1 MMRRIIIA
9 IALLLCGSL
18 QAISYIDNSRFA
30 VNGEQIDLGVFANK
44 RTAGNIFVPI
54 EFTQSTASYSDSTVI
69 LYDAPEIAISVS
81 VSSRNQYEVPASL
94 FKIRAIFKQ
103 EVYIH
108 ELYLSLNGVVNE
120 VSALLKGVEAIKSG
134 SYFDNKNIMP
144 YTDKAAEFYC
154 GDSRFWVVASNYDE
168 CGGIEGISE
177 NQVTLYDYRWH
188 FFRSYVNAVTPQL
201 RDCLYLPVGK
211 EANWG
216 FLLFE
221 EMPTLLEINRWP
233 GDKAAALCITN
244 DADNED
250 VPRLMA
256 SYFGSNNPDNPKYLT
271 QGFVAHNI
279 PVTNT
284 VFGAN
289 QPTLDDLWTSIKE
302 HGNAIG
308 YHTYQFAADD
318 MSLLEQSLL
327 YDMDKF
333 NVRTWIDHVMAQNPE
348 DIAYNGADPN
358 SPQYTLDIFNE
369 SCIDYVWPH
378 EVPPTNP
385 FNAYEEAWRLPHR
398 VYELTGLT
406 KPLWLYGRTRMEA
419 WEYHNSA
426 TTMVSFKYMMTAN
439 NLDKLIAEKGLHI
452 SYTHFC
458 ASNVLSYSSFWYQD
472 NNGDYIIRDD
482 VEEMLQMLE
491 FYREHRNLWI
501 ATSEDIFDRMLDI
514 EGVKVV
520 SVQESDKHH
529 NKNVTILNSSSRDI
543 AQLYLVYGNDHI
555 LIPNLAAGEYRTL
568 ALSANGSLSGP
579 LPQVT
584 VSYANGALTLKDK
597 DNLGLNPLTVD
608 IFNIRGQKVLS
619 QKLNIYSD
627 SMQIPFMN
635 KASGIYFARIR
646 SDYKSYGIS
655 RFCLVK

>member
-1 MMRRIIIA
+1 MRHIIIA

-18 QAISYIDNSRFA
+18 QALSFIGNSRCA
-30 VNGEQIDLGVFANK
+30 VNGEQMDLGIFANK
-44 RTAGNIFVPI
+44 RTPGNIFVPM
-54 EFTQSTASYSDSTVI
+54 EFSQSTASYPDSTVI
-69 LYDAPEIAISVS
+69 LYDAPEIAISVN
-81 VSSRNQYEVPASL
+81 VSSREQYEVPAFL
-94 FKIRAIFKQ
+94 FKVRAIFKQ

-120 VSALLKGVEAIKSG
+120 VSALLKGVGAIQSG
-134 SYFDNKNIMP
+134 SYLDNKNIMP
-144 YTDKAAEFYC
+144 YTDKAAEFIC

-177 NQVTLYDYRWH
+177 NRVTLYDYRGH

-201 RDCLYLPVGK
+201 RDCLYLPIGK
-211 EANWG
+211 EASWG

-221 EMPTLLEINRWP
+221 EMPTLLEINRWL
-233 GDKAAALCITN
+233 GNKAAALCITN
-244 DADNED
+244 DADMED
-250 VPRLMA
+250 VPRLMSA
-256 SYFGSNNPDNPKYLT
+256 YYGSNNPANPKYLT
-271 QGFVAHNI
+271 QGFFAHNI

-289 QPTLDDLWTSIKE
+289 QPILDNLWTSIME

-308 YHTYQFAADD
+308 YHTYSSTADD

-327 YDMDKF
+327 YNMNKY
-333 NVRTWIDHVMAQNPE
+333 NVRTWIDHVMSQNPE

-358 SPQYTLDIFNE
+358 SPQYTLNIFNE
-369 SCIDYVWPH
+369 CNIDYVWPH
-378 EVPPTNP
+378 EGPPTNP
-385 FNAYEEAWRLPHR
+385 FNAYEEAWRLPHL
-398 VYELTGLT
+398 VYELSGLT

-426 TTMVSFKYMMTAN
+426 TTMVSFKYMMTAD
-439 NLDKLIAEKGLHI
+439 NLDKLIADKGLHI

-458 ASNVLSYSSFWYQD
+458 SSNVLSYSSFWTLD
-472 NNGDYIIRDD
+472 TNGDYIIRDD

-514 EGVKVV
+514 EKVKVV
-520 SVQESDKHH
+520 SVQKS
-529 NKNVTILNSSSRDI
+529 KNLHRKNITIKNGSSRNI
-543 AQLYLVYGNDHI
+543 EQLNLVYGNEHI
-555 LIPNLAAGEYRTL
+555 LIPELAAGEFRTL
-568 ALSANGSLSGP
+568 AISDDGSPDGYK
-579 LPQVT
+579 PQVL
-584 VSYANGALTLKDK
+584 VSYANGALTLKDR
-597 DNLGLNPLTVD
+597 DNLGLSPLTVD

-619 QKLNIYSD
+619 QKLNVYSD
-627 SMQIPFMN
+627 SMQIPFQN
-635 KASGIYFARIR
+635 KATGIYIARVR